1 MGGKRLSFNDRQV
14 IESLIKRSTSVIE
27 IARQLKCHR
36 DTIYKELRNGM
47 LPEDYAAHKYWMYSA
62 LVAQCGLVPDD
73 ERQSQSVTEADTNL
87 QVSFKV

>member
-14 IESLIKRSTSVIE
+14 IESLIKKSVSVVE
-27 IARQLKCHR
+27 ISRQLKCHR

-47 LPEDYAAHKYWMYSA
+47 LSEDYTAHNYWKYSA

-73 ERQSQSVTEADTNL
+73 NQQSQAVAEEPDF